1 MQQLRIGVTG
11 AGGFIGRATVS
22 EATRR
27 GFDVVGIVRP
37 GSSHR
42 PAHGTLVEADLLDR
56 EALRVAFAGCTA
68 VVHLAGV
75 SSSAGRSQE
84 SFRVNVAGSHTVASV
99 ARAAGAGTF
108 IYLGSQASNEGDY
121 AVTKRKAQS
130 AIRAA
135 GVEPVI
141 LRPSLVYGPG
151 EQGLFARIVRFV
163 RVLPVVPIIGG
174 GRYPLRPIHVD
185 DVATAILGAIQHGA
199 AGTTYDLSGGS
210 EILFRDFLVAI
221 GDTIGRRPRF
231 VQVPPGPTF
240 VVSVVATHL
249 WRGFPVSPDMIL
261 GLTNPVVLDGGP
273 AERVLGFRAR
283 PIEEGLRQV
292 LG

>member
-1 MQQLRIGVTG
+1 MQRLRIGITG
-11 AGGFIGRATVS
+11 AGGFIGRATVR

-56 EALRVAFAGCTA
+56 EALRTAFAGCTA
-68 VVHLAGV
+68 VVHLAAV
-75 SSSAGRSQE
+75 TSSARRSEE

-99 ARAAGAGTF
+99 ARAAGVRTF

-121 AVTKRKAQS
+121 AVTKRKAEA

-135 GVEPVI
+135 GIESVI

-163 RVLPVVPIIGG
+163 RVVACVPLGSDTRLSMRRGRSEPMKSDPFRSTPFLPTP
-174 GRYPLRPIHVD
+174 RNS
-185 DVATAILGAIQHGA
+185 A
-199 AGTTYDLSGGS
+199 ASPSGKS
-210 EILFRDFLVAI
+210 
-221 GDTIGRRPRF
+221 
-231 VQVPPGPTF
+231 
-240 VVSVVATHL
+240 SV
-249 WRGFPVSPDMIL
+249 
-261 GLTNPVVLDGGP
+261 
-273 AERVLGFRAR
+273 
-283 PIEEGLRQV
+283 
-292 LG
+292 